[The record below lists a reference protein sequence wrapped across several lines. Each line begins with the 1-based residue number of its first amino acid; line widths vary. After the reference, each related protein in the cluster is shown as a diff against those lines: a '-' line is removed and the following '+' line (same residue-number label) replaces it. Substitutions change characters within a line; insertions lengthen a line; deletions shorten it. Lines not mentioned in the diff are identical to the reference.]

1 MKKSTNTAKATKT
14 TTKMAKTAKAAPAK
28 AIKPKTEKPKAPAK
42 AARAVKVEKANDAE
56 PKASKR
62 PGPML
67 LKASLKATKAKTEK
81 VQKPEAPKAELTV
94 KVKKLDE
101 QTKTLNA
108 LTRRYVYLA
117 NALDRKQMLEAKT
130 PATMIVSME
139 STLKAFEDDRQL
151 GTWIHAVP
159 LLAKDASPAEHK
171 AAVLRADRGRSF
183 RRKVR
188 SWIEDARRFV
198 AEQKNAA
205 R

>member
-1 MKKSTNTAKATKT
+1 MTKTTNTAKATKT
-14 TTKMAKTAKAAPAK
+14 TTKTAKAAKTAPAMK
-28 AIKPKTEKPKAPAK
+28 SAKPKTEKPKAPAK
-42 AARAVKVEKANDAE
+42 AAKA
-56 PKASKR
+56 KA
-62 PGPML
+62 PVLMV
-67 LKASLKATKAKTEK
+67 ASSKAKTAK

-94 KVKKLDE
+94 KVKKLDP
-101 QTKTLNA
+101 QTKILNA

-130 PATMIVSME
+130 PATMIVGME
-139 STLKAFEDDRQL
+139 ATLKAFEDDKQL

-159 LLAKDASPAEHK
+159 LLKKDASYAEHMV
-171 AAVLRADRGRSF
+171 AVLRADRGRSL